1 MWMCESCQAKI
12 VMMMETAKMKKAA
25 AKKEKEKVN
34 HMCQAMGQAVKE
46 KEKKE
51 KEKRGPDGWPEQ
63 GLEDAELE
71 DGKKVAKI
79 MEGVLQRGDKGYQ
92 EARQKILDGLSAKGS
107 HIGQSVAPAP
117 GPTWGSFNEALLL
130 EMNRRDDI
138 SAGGSSPSSAP
149 GPGWGSFTIGIITQ
163 AAEMTDSVGGSSP
176 SSSSTCRVK
185 GTGKKICLPVMKEK
199 RKKDKD
205 DWGP

>member
-1 MWMCESCQAKI
+1 MKKMMCEAQAQA
-12 VMMMETAKMKKAA
+12 VMMMEANMAKQVTRW
-25 AKKEKEKVN
+25 KEDLK
-34 HMCQAMGQAVKE
+34 KE

-51 KEKRGPDGWPEQ
+51 KEKSAEGADTQDDWPEP
-63 GLEDAELE
+63 D
-71 DGKKVAKI
+71 
-79 MEGVLQRGDKGYQ
+79 
-92 EARQKILDGLSAKGS
+92 
-107 HIGQSVAPAP
+107 IGQSMAPAP

>member
-1 MWMCESCQAKI
+1 MKKMMCEAQAQA
-12 VMMMETAKMKKAA
+12 VMMMEANMAKQVTRW
-25 AKKEKEKVN
+25 KEDLK
-34 HMCQAMGQAVKE
+34 KE

-51 KEKRGPDGWPEQ
+51 KEKSAEGADTQDDWPEP
-63 GLEDAELE
+63 D
-71 DGKKVAKI
+71 
-79 MEGVLQRGDKGYQ
+79 
-92 EARQKILDGLSAKGS
+92 
-107 HIGQSVAPAP
+107 IGQSMAPAP
-117 GPTWGSFNEALLL
+117 GPTWRKSPSLEALLL
-130 EMNRRDDI
+130 E

>member
-1 MWMCESCQAKI
+1 MKKMMCEAQAQA
-12 VMMMETAKMKKAA
+12 VMMMEANMAKQVTRW
-25 AKKEKEKVN
+25 KEDLK
-34 HMCQAMGQAVKE
+34 KE

-51 KEKRGPDGWPEQ
+51 KEKSAEGADTQDDWPEP
-63 GLEDAELE
+63 GPAHED
-71 DGKKVAKI
+71 
-79 MEGVLQRGDKGYQ
+79 
-92 EARQKILDGLSAKGS
+92 
-107 HIGQSVAPAP
+107 IGQSMAPAP

>member
-12 VMMMETAKMKKAA
+12 VMMTETAKMKKAA
-25 AKKEKEKVN
+25 AKKEKEIPVPSPYHPLTVN
-34 HMCQAMGQAVKE
+34 HMCQAMGQAVMMMEAKKE

-71 DGKKVAKI
+71 DGKKAAKI

-117 GPTWGSFNEALLL
+117 TF
-130 EMNRRDDI
+130 I
-138 SAGGSSPSSAP
+138 SAGGSSS
-149 GPGWGSFTIGIITQ
+149 
-163 AAEMTDSVGGSSP
+163 
-176 SSSSTCRVK
+176 SSSSTA

-199 RKKDKD
+199 TLRKKDKG

>member
-1 MWMCESCQAKI
+1 MKKMMCEAQAQV
-12 VMMMETAKMKKAA
+12 VMMMEANANMAKQVTRW
-25 AKKEKEKVN
+25 KEDLK
-34 HMCQAMGQAVKE
+34 KE

-51 KEKRGPDGWPEQ
+51 KEKSAEGADTQDDWPEP
-63 GLEDAELE
+63 D
-71 DGKKVAKI
+71 
-79 MEGVLQRGDKGYQ
+79 
-92 EARQKILDGLSAKGS
+92 
-107 HIGQSVAPAP
+107 IGQSMAPAP

-149 GPGWGSFTIGIITQ
+149 GPGWGSFIS
-163 AAEMTDSVGGSSP
+163 AGGSSP
-176 SSSSTCRVK
+176 PSSSTCRVK

>member
-1 MWMCESCQAKI
+1 MKKMMCEAQAQA
-12 VMMMETAKMKKAA
+12 VMMMEANMAKQVTRW
-25 AKKEKEKVN
+25 KEDLK
-34 HMCQAMGQAVKE
+34 KE

-51 KEKRGPDGWPEQ
+51 KEKSAEGADTQDDWPEP
-63 GLEDAELE
+63 D
-71 DGKKVAKI
+71 
-79 MEGVLQRGDKGYQ
+79 
-92 EARQKILDGLSAKGS
+92 
-107 HIGQSVAPAP
+107 IGQSMAPAP

-149 GPGWGSFTIGIITQ
+149 GPGWGSFIS
-163 AAEMTDSVGGSSP
+163 AGGSSP

>member
-1 MWMCESCQAKI
+1 MASGI
-12 VMMMETAKMKKAA
+12 PPPPPAA
-25 AKKEKEKVN
+25 AASQAAYAASNHSRLHHYPNAAFLAEYRARLEKTIQEHATCN
-34 HMCQAMGQAVKE
+34 AVAAQQE
-46 KEKKE
+46 
-51 KEKRGPDGWPEQ
+51 RYISAGRVLQLVEQ

-79 MEGVLQRGDKGYQ
+79 LEGVLQRGDKGYQ
-92 EARQKILDGLSAKGS
+92 EARQKILDDLSAR
-107 HIGQSVAPAP
+107 
-117 GPTWGSFNEALLL
+117 GSFNEALLL

>member
-34 HMCQAMGQAVKE
+34 HMCQAMGQAVMMMEAKKE

-71 DGKKVAKI
+71 DGKKGAKI

-149 GPGWGSFTIGIITQ
+149 GPGWGSFIS
-163 AAEMTDSVGGSSP
+163 AGGSSP
-176 SSSSTCRVK
+176 SSSTCRVK